1 MTVRPTSSGQIPRPA
16 IGRTDRTAGPVSAS
30 RPADPSAPTTSG
42 VNRDD
47 VQISSQARELQQ
59 MDSAARGPG
68 GELSVERMRQVLGR
82 MNDGHYDQPEV
93 QDQVVRRLA
102 RDL

>member
-1 MTVRPTSSGQIPRPA
+1 M
-16 IGRTDRTAGPVSAS
+16 
-30 RPADPSAPTTSG
+30 
-42 VNRDD
+42 NRDN
-47 VQISSQARELQQ
+47 VQISSQARELQH

-68 GELSVERMRQVLGR
+68 GELSVDRLRQVVGR

-93 QDQVVRRLA
+93 QEQVVRLLA